1 MLRVDWNL
9 LLTIINLLLLF
20 VLMRIFLFK
29 PVQKIIAA
37 RQEEA
42 DRQFKEAGES
52 KQAAEEARKQY
63 EASLANAE
71 EAKKQVLQ
79 EARQTADAEYKR
91 IVSDAEKTA
100 KQVKEDAITDAE
112 NQKAQKNVSDLDDQ
126 LKKAEK
132 DIADMVVDATVKIVG
147 EKKGADVDNA
157 LYDKF
162 LDKAGDET

>member
-1 MLRVDWNL
+1 MN
-9 LLTIINLLLLF
+9 
-20 VLMRIFLFK
+20 FL
-29 PVQKIIAA
+29 
-37 RQEEA
+37 
-42 DRQFKEAGES
+42 KEYGF
-52 KQAAEEARKQY
+52 

-112 NQKAQKNVSDLDDQ
+112 NQKAQI

>member
-1 MLRVDWNL
+1 MASIRDVAIKAGVGIGTVSRALNGSGYISDE
-9 LLTIINLLLLF
+9 T
-20 VLMRIFLFK
+20 K
-29 PVQKIIAA
+29 QKIIAA

-112 NQKAQKNVSDLDDQ
+112 NQKAQI

>member
-1 MLRVDWNL
+1 M
-9 LLTIINLLLLF
+9 
-20 VLMRIFLFK
+20 
-29 PVQKIIAA
+29 
-37 RQEEA
+37 
-42 DRQFKEAGES
+42 
-52 KQAAEEARKQY
+52 
-63 EASLANAE
+63 
-71 EAKKQVLQ
+71 LQ

-112 NQKAQKNVSDLDDQ
+112 NQKAQI
-126 LKKAEK
+126 LKKA
-132 DIADMVVDATVKIVG
+132 ATVKIVG

>member
-42 DRQFKEAGES
+42 DER

-71 EAKKQVLQ
+71 ETKKQVLQ

-112 NQKAQKNVSDLDDQ
+112 NQKAQI

-162 LDKAGDET
+162 LDKAGDVT